1 MHFSNIKYAHKNHR
15 NECGI
20 VNISN
25 KGLTTTMKLAGM
37 MQYKQWLIAAIG
49 QNESQNRGKMKKNF
63 GLVKPVGICI
73 RCIILQLTILTE
85 LVNTTASK

>member
-1 MHFSNIKYAHKNHR
+1 MHTKNHR

-20 VNISN
+20 VHTSK

-37 MQYKQWLIAAIG
+37 MQYKQRFIVG
-49 QNESQNRGKMKKNF
+49 QNESQNRGKMKSTF
-63 GLVKPVGICI
+63 GLVKPEGICT
-73 RCIILQLTILTE
+73 RCIILQMTILTE